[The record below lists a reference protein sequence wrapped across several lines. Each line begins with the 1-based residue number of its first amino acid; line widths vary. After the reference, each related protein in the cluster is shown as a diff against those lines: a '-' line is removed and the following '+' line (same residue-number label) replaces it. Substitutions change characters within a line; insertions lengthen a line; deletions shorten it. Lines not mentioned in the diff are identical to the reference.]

1 MKYIAGTLFVLIF
14 VSTSIAQNLI
24 QQADFLRG
32 CWLTEDSNTFSG
44 GECWRN
50 TADGLD
56 GIAFSTS
63 DGDTT
68 ITEYLSIRIDEEGRL
83 VYIAEPVGQERT
95 RFLLTE
101 PTEPHRLIFENPDHD
116 FPQIIQYTNT
126 KLGLEIEIS
135 GLGQFVK
142 YRMISDYTVHFPKEN

>member
-1 MKYIAGTLFVLIF
+1 MKQGILGVLLLIF
-14 VSTSIAQNLI
+14 TSNANAQNI
-24 QQADFLRG
+24 NQQADFLRG
-32 CWLTEDSNTFSG
+32 CWLTEDSNPFIG

-68 ITEYLSIRIDEEGRL
+68 ITEYLSIRLDEEGRL

-95 RFLLTE
+95 RFILKE
-101 PTEPHRLIFENPDHD
+101 PAEPHRLIFENPEHD
-116 FPQIIQYTNT
+116 FPQVIQYTNT
-126 KLGLEIEIS
+126 KLGMEIEIS
-135 GLGQFVK
+135 GSGQFVK